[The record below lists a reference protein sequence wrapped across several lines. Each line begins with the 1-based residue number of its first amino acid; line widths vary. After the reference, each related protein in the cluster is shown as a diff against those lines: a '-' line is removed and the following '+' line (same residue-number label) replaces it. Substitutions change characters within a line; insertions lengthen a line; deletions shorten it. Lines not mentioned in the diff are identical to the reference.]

1 MAKFIDSTN
10 LGYLISK
17 IKAAFW
23 PKTDVT
29 NVTLVDVAVTGDYD
43 DLINKP
49 VVDSTPTASSTNLV
63 TSGGVASA
71 LSGMEIASNKV
82 TAISSLSTDTQYPSA
97 KCVYDALASAQ
108 GTPKATT
115 IPSGGMLPN
124 VYYALGTLTGSVSL
138 TMASPTESGILNQ
151 YFFTFDTGATAP
163 TITWSN
169 LITSWYGGSA
179 PTINSGKHYE
189 VSVVDG
195 VGVCMEV

>member
-1 MAKFIDSTN
+1 MAKYIDNTN

-23 PKTDVT
+23 PKADVT
-29 NVTLVDVAVTGDYD
+29 NVTLADVAVTGDYD
-43 DLINKP
+43 DLTNKP
-49 VVDSTPTASSTNLV
+49 S
-63 TSGGVASA
+63 
-71 LSGMEIASNKV
+71 E
-82 TAISSLSTDTQYPSA
+82 
-97 KCVYDALASAQ
+97 

-138 TMASPTESGILNQ
+138 TMAAPTESGILNQ
-151 YFFTFDTGATAP
+151 YFFTFESGSTAP

-169 LITSWYGGSA
+169 LITSWFGGSA
-179 PTINSGKHYE
+179 PTINASKHYE